1 MKRFARR
8 DGATRAWHRRIGEGY
23 HCAPRK
29 IFLNTLVPRERRM
42 LRRLYDWTLS
52 LAARKSAE
60 YWLAFIAFI
69 ESSIFLV
76 PADVLFLPMAIARPD
91 RAYRYALIAT
101 IASVLGGIAGWLLGH
116 YAYEALAKPVLEF
129 YGKLDDFESLRLSSG
144 YGFIVLM
151 LVTSGLAHLPP
162 IKVVTILSGVIGVN
176 IWLFI
181 LSAII
186 ARGAR
191 FLFLAWLL
199 RRYGEPIRHFVEERL
214 GLLAA
219 TAAAVLILLYFLVRY
234 LH

>member
-1 MKRFARR
+1 VASPHLLPLPLCSAQNLPKHALVAR
-8 DGATRAWHRRIGEGY
+8 E
-23 HCAPRK
+23 C
-29 IFLNTLVPRERRM
+29 RM

-91 RAYRYALIAT
+91 RAYRYAIIAT
-101 IASVLGGIAGWLLGH
+101 VASVLGGIAGWLLGH
-116 YAYEALAKPVLEF
+116 YAYEAFAKPVLEF
-129 YGKLDDFESLRLSSG
+129 YGKLDDFESLRMSSG

-214 GLLAA
+214 GLIAA

>member
-1 MKRFARR
+1 
-8 DGATRAWHRRIGEGY
+8 
-23 HCAPRK
+23 
-29 IFLNTLVPRERRM
+29 M

-76 PADVLFLPMAIARPD
+76 PADVLYLPMALARPD
-91 RAYRYALIAT
+91 KAYRYALIAT
-101 IASVLGGIAGWLLGH
+101 AASVLGGIAGWLLGH

-181 LSAII
+181 VSAIV

-199 RRYGEPIRHFVEERL
+199 RRYGEPIRHFIEKRL
-214 GLLAA
+214 GLLAGL
-219 TAAAVLILLYFLVRY
+219 AAAVLILLYLLVRY